1 MLKFIAVR
9 LVSLVPLCLL
19 IILIAFSILQL
30 IPGDPAVVMLGIDAT
45 PQRVELM
52 RERLGLD
59 RPIVE
64 QYFLYVWNVVRGDL
78 GRSVFLNQNVL
89 DAIADRLP
97 VSLMLAGMGLF
108 WAVLFGIPTGILA
121 AARRGTFID
130 RTLMVISLIG
140 MSVPSFWLGLL
151 LILVVG
157 VWAGLLPTGG
167 YISPFEDLWQ
177 AVRHML
183 LPSLRL
189 GLIQMAQ
196 VARMTRS
203 AMLEVLQQDYVMVA
217 RAKGL
222 SEFRVLT
229 RHALRNGLPSI
240 LTVIALIFAELLGGA
255 LVTEQIFS
263 LPGLGQLIVTA
274 VGYRDYTVIQGA
286 LVVVGVAYV
295 VINTLTDFAYGVVDP
310 RAREQ

>member
-183 LPSLRL
+183 LPSLSL